1 MRIKYYNSKKSLL
14 KSKKVL
20 AKVKKY
26 FYSLFRRAEV
36 LDQHEKHNNPVPP
49 ATIEQQRQG

>member
-1 MRIKYYNSKKSLL
+1 MITAKKSLL

-36 LDQHEKHNNPVPP
+36 LDQHKKHNNPVPP